1 LAAAGYIG
9 SEYCSADELVN
20 AVNNQEPSMKQKKF
34 LNDLINKKLSE
45 EEKEW
50 FITRARKAKTQQDI
64 SSLIEEIKAR

>member
-1 LAAAGYIG
+1 
-9 SEYCSADELVN
+9 
-20 AVNNQEPSMKQKKF
+20 MKQKKF